1 MAYDSLK
8 VCDRELVFNLQ
19 MMKRALSVKAW
30 PKVVR
35 LGCCRAGSWSS
46 GLTPE
51 PAVLGHPPHPGAWP
65 TGAAKFGSESVRA
78 CGKRLG
84 TQGKCGLIN
93 KLKPGYHVAG
103 DCNLGVNLAVK

>member
-1 MAYDSLK
+1 MASDSLK
-8 VCDRELVFNLQ
+8 GCDWELFNLH
-19 MMKRALSVKAW
+19 MMKRAGSVKAW
-30 PKVVR
+30 PKVGQ

-51 PAVLGHPPHPGAWP
+51 PAVLGLPPRPGAWP
-65 TGAAKFGSESVRA
+65 TGAAEFGSVSVSA
-78 CGKRLG
+78 SGKRLG

-103 DCNLGVNLAVK
+103 DCNLGVKLAVK